1 MLPRRT
7 YIRPLTR
14 GLEQSTLNILLFNG
28 IFQQHK
34 TCHIAKSTCTCL
46 STRATYTSA
55 LYLPAAGRFPLR
67 CGVLHHFFSLA
78 AGGCF
83 VRLALTVAREAQLI
97 NLSIGD
103 LLFLPWEG
111 IFTQQRHELR
121 RHLTPPKLRC
131 VDQVILLLSHAC
143 ALEHTARLLL
153 ASRQLVQN
161 PWSARP
167 TLLGAAGVQQPPRNA
182 KRAQVRQR
190 MKTPAFPIIARRDTS
205 LSSYPPTAYS
215 ARWRRSR
222 SGTY

>member
-7 YIRPLTR
+7 YIRPFTR

-28 IFQQHK
+28 VFQQHK

-167 TLLGAAGVQQPPRNA
+167 TLLGAVGVQQPPRNA

-190 MKTPAFPIIARRDTS
+190 MKTPAFPIIPR
-205 LSSYPPTAYS
+205 
-215 ARWRRSR
+215 
-222 SGTY
+222 

>member
-1 MLPRRT
+1 M
-7 YIRPLTR
+7 
-14 GLEQSTLNILLFNG
+14 
-28 IFQQHK
+28 
-34 TCHIAKSTCTCL
+34 
-46 STRATYTSA
+46 
-55 LYLPAAGRFPLR
+55 GRFSHTFLLCSSRAIIERLPWR
-67 CGVLHHFFSLA
+67 QA
-78 AGGCF
+78 AASSAS
-83 VRLALTVAREAQLI
+83 RSQLREAQLI

-131 VDQVILLLSHAC
+131 VDQVILLLSYAC
-143 ALEHTARLLL
+143 ALKHTARLLL

-167 TLLGAAGVQQPPRNA
+167 TLLGATGVQQPPRNA

-190 MKTPAFPIIARRDTS
+190 MKPPAFPILPRRDTS